1 MKALT
6 KISIG
11 FLALAAAALW
21 FTSCS
26 SEDVVQN
33 GGSQSDKESLLTLTI
48 NTGKIMGSRTTN
60 WTTDPAGADAS
71 QNESKITDI
80 TIGIFDGTTKNVK
93 AIIEPTKGS
102 DDATP
107 GDNEFTYNTTD
118 KKITAKVIAK
128 ALSANDDV
136 LVAVNHAGNFGS
148 VSDENS
154 FNEVTESL
162 GEALGTGAS
171 QDNTKIPMYGTGN
184 LVASGANSFTA
195 GTAGTADYIAVKR
208 LLAKI
213 TLDKLSVDFS
223 GIYEKAEF
231 TPTCC
236 FLINVPEKL
245 KFADGKDSWD
255 MTAALNSGWASYD
268 SSAGSFTYTT
278 ANSDIVGTFKEFLT
292 TKDLPGATPALK
304 GTDVYGGSSS
314 PSKVY
319 FYTMPNGNDKAS
331 TKNTKLV
338 IAGKFK
344 ANSSATEQMVYYPVP
359 LNVNIAAGG
368 AETPGVTGEDKYKV
382 YPNKNYICSVTI
394 KTIGV
399 ANPNLN
405 LDPQDAT
412 ITIKVEDWTGVSQST
427 IFD

>member
-11 FLALAAAALW
+11 FLALVAVALW

-26 SEDVVQN
+26 SEDVAQN
-33 GGSQSDKESLLTLTI
+33 GGSQSNKESLLTLTI
-48 NTGKIMGSRTTN
+48 NTGKIMGSRTTD
-60 WTTDPAGADAS
+60 WTSDPAGTDAS
-71 QNESKITDI
+71 QNESKISEI

-93 AIIEPTKGS
+93 AIIEPKKGTGT
-102 DDATP
+102 TP
-107 GDNEFTYNTTD
+107 KDNEFTYNTEN

-136 LVAVNHAGNFGS
+136 LVAVNHAGKFGS
-148 VSDENS
+148 VSDEKS
-154 FNEVTESL
+154 FNAVTESL
-162 GEALGTGAS
+162 SEALGTGTS
-171 QDNTKIPMYGTGN
+171 QDNTHIPMYGTGK
-184 LVASGANSFTA
+184 LVAGTSANSFTA
-195 GTAGTADYIAVKR
+195 GDIVVKR

-223 GIYEKAEF
+223 GIYASAEF

-236 FLINVPEKL
+236 FLINVLENL
-245 KFADGKDSWD
+245 KFADGKDSWN
-255 MTAALNSGWASYD
+255 MAAALNSGWAKYD
-268 SSAGSFTYTT
+268 GTFDYTT
-278 ANSDIVGTFKEFLT
+278 QNDNIGTGVNFKPFLT
-292 TKDLPGATPALK
+292 TGNLPGTATALK
-304 GTDVYGGSSS
+304 GAKNSGTEAYG
-314 PSKVY
+314 SKVY

-331 TKNTKLV
+331 AKNTKLV

-344 ANSSATEQMVYYPVP
+344 ANSTAQEQMVYYPVP
-359 LNVNIAAGG
+359 LNVNIAADG
-368 AETPGVTGEDKYKV
+368 AETPCLDDKYKV
-382 YPNKNYICSVTI
+382 YPNKNYKCAVTI

-405 LDPQDAT
+405 LDKQDAT
-412 ITIKVEDWTGVSQST
+412 ITIKVEDWTSVSQTT

>member
-11 FLALAAAALW
+11 FLALVAVALW

-26 SEDVVQN
+26 SEDVAQN

-48 NTGKIMGSRTTN
+48 NTGKIMGSRTTD
-60 WTTDPAGADAS
+60 WSSDPAGTDAS
-71 QNESKITDI
+71 QNESKISEI

-93 AIIEPTKGS
+93 AIIEPKKGTGT
-102 DDATP
+102 TP
-107 GDNEFTYNTTD
+107 KDNEFTYNTEN
-118 KKITAKVIAK
+118 KKNTAKVIAK

-136 LVAVNHAGNFGS
+136 LVAVNHAGKFGS
-148 VSDENS
+148 VSDEKS
-154 FNEVTESL
+154 FNAVTESL
-162 GEALGTGAS
+162 SEALGTGTS
-171 QDNTKIPMYGTGN
+171 QDNTHIPMYGTGK
-184 LVASGANSFTA
+184 LVAGTSANSFTA
-195 GTAGTADYIAVKR
+195 GDIVVKR

-223 GIYEKAEF
+223 GIYASAEF

-236 FLINVPEKL
+236 FLINVPENL
-245 KFADGKDSWD
+245 KFADGKDSWN
-255 MTAALNSGWASYD
+255 MAAALNSGWAKYD
-268 SSAGSFTYTT
+268 GTFDYTT
-278 ANSDIVGTFKEFLT
+278 QNDNIGTGVNFKPFLT
-292 TKDLPGATPALK
+292 TGNLPGTATALK
-304 GTDVYGGSSS
+304 GAKNSGTEAYG
-314 PSKVY
+314 SKVY

-331 TKNTKLV
+331 AKNTKLV

-344 ANSSATEQMVYYPVP
+344 ANSTAQEQMVYYPVP
-359 LNVNIAAGG
+359 LNVNIAADG
-368 AETPGVTGEDKYKV
+368 AETPCLDDKYKV
-382 YPNKNYICSVTI
+382 YPNKNYKCAVTI

-405 LDPQDAT
+405 LDKQDAT
-412 ITIKVEDWTGVSQST
+412 ITIKVEDWTSVSQTT

>member
-26 SEDVVQN
+26 SEDVAQN

-48 NTGKIMGSRTTN
+48 NTGKIMGSRTTDWN
-60 WTTDPAGADAS
+60 SDPAGADAS

-136 LVAVNHAGNFGS
+136 LVAVNHAGKFAS
-148 VSDENS
+148 VSDEKS
-154 FNEVTESL
+154 FNAVTESL
-162 GEALGTGAS
+162 KEALGTGTS
-171 QDNTKIPMYGTGN
+171 QDNTNIPMYGTGK
-184 LVASGANSFTA
+184 LVAGSSANSFTA
-195 GTAGTADYIAVKR
+195 GDIAVKR

-213 TLDKLSVDFS
+213 SLTNLSVDFS
-223 GIYEKAEF
+223 GIYANAEF

-236 FLINVPEKL
+236 FLINVPENL

-255 MTAALNSGWASYD
+255 MSAALNSGWASYD

>member
-1 MKALT
+1 MKAFT

-11 FLALAAAALW
+11 FLALVAVALW

-26 SEDVVQN
+26 SEDVAQN

-48 NTGKIMGSRTTN
+48 NTGKIMGSRTTD
-60 WTTDPAGADAS
+60 WTSDPAGTDAS
-71 QNESKITDI
+71 QTESKISAI

-93 AIIEPTKGS
+93 AIIEPNKGTGE
-102 DDATP
+102 TP
-107 GDNEFTYNTTD
+107 GNNEFTYNTAD

-136 LVAVNHAGNFGS
+136 LVAVNHPGKFAS
-148 VSDENS
+148 VSDEKS

-162 GEALGTGAS
+162 SEALGTGTS
-171 QDNTKIPMYGTGN
+171 QVNTNIPMYGTGK
-184 LVASGANSFTA
+184 LVAGTSTNSFTA
-195 GTAGTADYIAVKR
+195 GDIAVKR

-223 GIYEKAEF
+223 GIYAKAEF
-231 TPTCC
+231 KPTCC

-255 MTAALNSGWASYD
+255 MSAALNSGWASYD
-268 SSAGSFTYTT
+268 SSTGLFNYETK
-278 ANSDIVGTFKEFLT
+278 NKNDIVGTFKEFLT
-292 TKDLPGATPALK
+292 TKNLPGEALK
-304 GTDVYGGSSS
+304 GAISSGTAVYG
-314 PSKVY
+314 SKVY

-344 ANSSATEQMVYYPVP
+344 ANSAAKEQMVYFPVP

-368 AETPGVTGEDKYKV
+368 TETPGLDDKYKV
-382 YPNKNYICSVTI
+382 YPNKNYICDVTI

-399 ANPNLN
+399 DNPYLD

-412 ITIKVEDWTGVSQST
+412 ITIKVENWTSVKQTT

>member
-11 FLALAAAALW
+11 FLSLAAVALG

-26 SEDVVQN
+26 SEDVAQN

-48 NTGKIMGSRTTN
+48 NTGKIMGSRTTD
-60 WTTDPAGADAS
+60 WTSDPAGADAS
-71 QNESKITDI
+71 QTESKISAI

-93 AIIEPTKGS
+93 AIIEPTKGT
-102 DDATP
+102 DNATP
-107 GDNEFTYNTTD
+107 GNNEFTYSTTD

-128 ALSANDDV
+128 ALSADDDV
-136 LVAVNHAGNFGS
+136 LVAVNHASKFGS
-148 VSDENS
+148 VSDEKS
-154 FNEVTESL
+154 FNAVTESL
-162 GEALGTGAS
+162 GEALGTGTS
-171 QDNTKIPMYGTGN
+171 QDNTNIPMYGTGK
-184 LVASGANSFTA
+184 LVAASSTNSFTA
-195 GTAGTADYIAVKR
+195 GDIAVKR

-213 TLDKLSVDFS
+213 SLTNLSVNFS
-223 GIYEKAEF
+223 GIYANAEF

-236 FLINVPEKL
+236 FLINVPENL

-255 MTAALNSGWASYD
+255 TSAALNSGWASYD
-268 SSAGSFTYTT
+268 SSTGSFTYTT
-278 ANSDIVGTFKEFLT
+278 QNSGIVGTFKEFLT
-292 TKDLPGATPALK
+292 TKDLPGTTSALT
-304 GTDVYGGSSS
+304 GTAVYGGSS
-314 PSKVY
+314 PSQVY
-319 FYTMPNGNDKAS
+319 FYTMPNGNDKA
-331 TKNTKLV
+331 TNKNTKLV

-344 ANSSATEQMVYYPVP
+344 ANSTAPEQMVYYPVP

-368 AETPGVTGEDKYKV
+368 GETTGLSGEDMYKV
-382 YPNKNYICSVTI
+382 YPNKNYKCAVTI

-412 ITIKVEDWTGVSQST
+412 ITIKVEDWTSVNQTT

>member
-11 FLALAAAALW
+11 FLSLAAVALG

-26 SEDVVQN
+26 SEDVAQN

-48 NTGKIMGSRTTN
+48 NTGKIMGSRTTD
-60 WTTDPAGADAS
+60 WTSDPAGADAS
-71 QNESKITDI
+71 QTESKISAI
-80 TIGIFDGTTKNVK
+80 TIGIFDGATKNVK
-93 AIIEPTKGS
+93 AIIEPKQGTG
-102 DDATP
+102 ATP
-107 GDNEFTYNTTD
+107 KDNEFTYSTTD

-136 LVAVNHAGNFGS
+136 LVAVNHAGKFGS

-154 FNEVTESL
+154 FNAVTESL
-162 GEALGTGAS
+162 SEALGTGTS
-171 QDNTKIPMYGTGN
+171 QDNTNIPMYGTGK
-184 LVASGANSFTA
+184 LVAGSSTNSFTA
-195 GTAGTADYIAVKR
+195 GDIAVKR

-213 TLDKLSVDFS
+213 TLDNLSVDFK
-223 GIYEKAEF
+223 GIYAGAEF
-231 TPTCC
+231 KPTCC

-245 KFADGKDSWD
+245 KFADGKNSWD
-255 MTAALNSGWASYD
+255 MSDAFNSGWASYD
-268 SSAGSFTYTT
+268 SSTGSFTYTT

-292 TKDLPGATPALK
+292 TKDLSATALK
-304 GTDVYGGSSS
+304 GAESSGTAAYS
-314 PSKVY
+314 GKVY

-344 ANSSATEQMVYYPVP
+344 ANSTAPEQMVYYPVP

-368 AETPGVTGEDKYKV
+368 GETTGLSGEDMYKV
-382 YPNKNYICSVTI
+382 YPNKNYKCAVTI

-412 ITIKVEDWTGVSQST
+412 ITITVEDWTSVSQTT

>member
-11 FLALAAAALW
+11 FLALAAVALW

-26 SEDVVQN
+26 SEDVAQN

-48 NTGKIMGSRTTN
+48 NTGKIMGSRTTDWN
-60 WTTDPAGADAS
+60 SDPAGTDAY
-71 QNESKITDI
+71 QNESKISAI

-93 AIIEPTKGS
+93 AIIEPTKGT
-102 DDATP
+102 DDAAP
-107 GDNEFTYNTTD
+107 GDNEFTYSTTD

-128 ALSANDDV
+128 ALSVNDDV
-136 LVAVNHAGNFGS
+136 LVAVNHKGKFDS

-154 FNEVTESL
+154 FNAVTESL
-162 GEALGTGAS
+162 SEALGTGAS
-171 QDNTKIPMYGTGN
+171 QDNTNIPMYGTGN
-184 LVASGANSFTA
+184 LVAGSSANSFKT
-195 GTAGTADYIAVKR
+195 GDIAVKR

-223 GIYEKAEF
+223 RIYANAEF
-231 TPTCC
+231 KPTCC
-236 FLINVPEKL
+236 FLINVPENL

-255 MTAALNSGWASYD
+255 MSAALNSGWAKYD

-278 ANSDIVGTFKEFLT
+278 ANSDIVGAFKEFLT
-292 TKDLPGATPALK
+292 TKDLPGATTALK
-304 GTDVYGGSSS
+304 GAENSGTEVYG
-314 PSKVY
+314 SKVY

-344 ANSSATEQMVYYPVP
+344 ANSTAPEQMVYYPVP

>member
-11 FLALAAAALW
+11 FLALVAVALW

-26 SEDVVQN
+26 SEDVAQN

-48 NTGKIMGSRTTN
+48 NTGKIMGSRTTD
-60 WTTDPAGADAS
+60 WSSDPAGTDAS
-71 QNESKITDI
+71 QNESKISEI

-93 AIIEPTKGS
+93 AIIEPKKGT
-102 DDATP
+102 DTTP
-107 GDNEFTYNTTD
+107 KDNEFTYNTEN

-136 LVAVNHAGNFGS
+136 LVAVNHAGKFGS
-148 VSDENS
+148 VSDEKS
-154 FNEVTESL
+154 FNAVTESL
-162 GEALGTGAS
+162 SEALGTGTS
-171 QDNTKIPMYGTGN
+171 QDNTHIPMYGTGK
-184 LVASGANSFTA
+184 LVAGTSANSFTA
-195 GTAGTADYIAVKR
+195 GDIVVKR

-223 GIYEKAEF
+223 GIYASAEF

-236 FLINVPEKL
+236 FLINVPENL
-245 KFADGKDSWD
+245 KFADGKDSWN
-255 MTAALNSGWASYD
+255 MAAALNSGWAKYD
-268 SSAGSFTYTT
+268 GTFDYTT
-278 ANSDIVGTFKEFLT
+278 QNDNIGTGVNFKPFLT
-292 TKDLPGATPALK
+292 TGNLPGTATALK
-304 GTDVYGGSSS
+304 GAKNSGTEAYG
-314 PSKVY
+314 SKVY

-344 ANSSATEQMVYYPVP
+344 ANSTAQEQMVYYPVP
-359 LNVNIAAGG
+359 LNVNIAADG
-368 AETPGVTGEDKYKV
+368 AETPCLDDKYKV
-382 YPNKNYICSVTI
+382 YPNKNYKCAVTI

-405 LDPQDAT
+405 LDKQDAT
-412 ITIKVEDWTGVSQST
+412 ITIKVEDWTSVSQTT

>member
-6 KISIG
+6 KIGIG
-11 FLALAAAALW
+11 FLALAAVALW

-48 NTGKIMGSRTTN
+48 NTGKIMGSRTTD
-60 WTTDPAGADAS
+60 WTTDPAGA
-71 QNESKITDI
+71 NESKITDI
-80 TIGIFDGTTKNVK
+80 TIGIFDGNTKNVK
-93 AIIEPTKGS
+93 AIIEPTKIA

-107 GDNEFTYNTTD
+107 GDNQFTYSTTD
-118 KKITAKVIAK
+118 QKITAKVIAK
-128 ALSANDDV
+128 ALAANDDV
-136 LVAVNHAGNFGS
+136 LVAVNHKGKFDS

-154 FNEVTESL
+154 FNAVTESL
-162 GEALGTGAS
+162 SEALGTGAS
-171 QDNTKIPMYGTGN
+171 QDNTNIPMYGTGN
-184 LVASGANSFTA
+184 LVAGSSANSFTT
-195 GTAGTADYIAVKR
+195 GDIAVKR

-223 GIYEKAEF
+223 RIYANAEF

-236 FLINVPEKL
+236 FLINVPENL

-255 MTAALNSGWASYD
+255 MTAAFNSGWASYD
-268 SSAGSFTYTT
+268 SSAGSFTYNT
-278 ANSDIVGTFKEFLT
+278 ANSNIVGTFKEFLT
-292 TKDLPGATPALK
+292 TKNLSDPLTALT
-304 GTDVYGGSSS
+304 GTGVYGGSSS

-368 AETPGVTGEDKYKV
+368 TETPGVTGEDKYKV
-382 YPNKNYICSVTI
+382 YPNKNYKCTVTI

-412 ITIKVEDWTGVSQST
+412 ITIKVEDWTSVPQST

>member
-1 MKALT
+1 MIMKALT

-11 FLALAAAALW
+11 FLALVAVALW

-26 SEDVVQN
+26 SEDVAQN

-48 NTGKIMGSRTTN
+48 NTGKIMGSRTTD
-60 WTTDPAGADAS
+60 WSSDPAGTDAS
-71 QNESKITDI
+71 QNESKISEI

-93 AIIEPTKGS
+93 AIIEPKKGTGT
-102 DDATP
+102 TP
-107 GDNEFTYNTTD
+107 KDNEFTYNTEN

-136 LVAVNHAGNFGS
+136 LVAVNHAGKFGS
-148 VSDENS
+148 VSDEKS
-154 FNEVTESL
+154 FNAVTESL
-162 GEALGTGAS
+162 SEALGTGTS
-171 QDNTKIPMYGTGN
+171 QDNTHIPMYGTGK
-184 LVASGANSFTA
+184 LVAGTSANSFTA
-195 GTAGTADYIAVKR
+195 GDIVVKR

-223 GIYEKAEF
+223 GIYASAEF

-236 FLINVPEKL
+236 FLINVPENL
-245 KFADGKDSWD
+245 KFADGKDSWN
-255 MTAALNSGWASYD
+255 MAAALNSGWAKYD
-268 SSAGSFTYTT
+268 GTFDYTT
-278 ANSDIVGTFKEFLT
+278 QNDNIGTGVNFKPFLT
-292 TKDLPGATPALK
+292 TGNLPGTATALK
-304 GTDVYGGSSS
+304 GAKNSGTEAYG
-314 PSKVY
+314 SKVY

-344 ANSSATEQMVYYPVP
+344 ANSTAQEQMVYYPVP
-359 LNVNIAAGG
+359 LNVNIAADG
-368 AETPGVTGEDKYKV
+368 AETPCLDDKYKV
-382 YPNKNYICSVTI
+382 YPNKNYKCAVTI

-405 LDPQDAT
+405 LDKQDAT
-412 ITIKVEDWTGVSQST
+412 ITIKVEDWTSVSQTT

>member
-11 FLALAAAALW
+11 FLALAAVALW

-26 SEDVVQN
+26 SEDVAQN

-48 NTGKIMGSRTTN
+48 NTGKIMGSRTTD
-60 WTTDPAGADAS
+60 WATDPAGADAS

-136 LVAVNHAGNFGS
+136 LVAVNHKGKFDS

-154 FNEVTESL
+154 FNAVTESL
-162 GEALGTGAS
+162 SEALGTGTS
-171 QDNTKIPMYGTGN
+171 QDNTNIPMYGTGK
-184 LVASGANSFTA
+184 LVAGTNANSFTA
-195 GTAGTADYIAVKR
+195 GDIAVKR

-213 TLDKLSVDFS
+213 TLDKLSVDFKR
-223 GIYEKAEF
+223 IYASAEF

-236 FLINVPEKL
+236 FLINVPDNL

-255 MTAALNSGWASYD
+255 MTAAFNSGWAKYD

-292 TKDLPGATPALK
+292 TKDLPGATTALK
-304 GTDVYGGSSS
+304 GAENSGTEVYG
-314 PSKVY
+314 SKVY

-412 ITIKVEDWTGVSQST
+412 ITIKVKDWTGVSQST

>member
-6 KISIG
+6 KIGTG
-11 FLALAAAALW
+11 FLALAAVALW

-48 NTGKIMGSRTTN
+48 NTGKIMGSRTTD
-60 WTTDPAGADAS
+60 WATDPAGADAS
-71 QNESKITDI
+71 QTESKISAI

-93 AIIEPTKGS
+93 AIIEPAKGT
-102 DDATP
+102 DNATP
-107 GDNEFTYNTTD
+107 GNNEFTYSTTD

-136 LVAVNHAGNFGS
+136 LVAVNHAGKFGS

-154 FNEVTESL
+154 FNAVTESL
-162 GEALGTGAS
+162 SEALGTGTS
-171 QDNTKIPMYGTGN
+171 QDNTNIPMYGTGK
-184 LVASGANSFTA
+184 LVAGSSTNSFTA
-195 GTAGTADYIAVKR
+195 GDIAVKR

-213 TLDKLSVDFS
+213 TLDNLSVDFK
-223 GIYEKAEF
+223 GIYAGAEF
-231 TPTCC
+231 KPTCC

-245 KFADGKDSWD
+245 KFADGKNSWD
-255 MTAALNSGWASYD
+255 MSDAFNSGWASYD
-268 SSAGSFTYTT
+268 SSTGSFTYTT

-292 TKDLPGATPALK
+292 TKDLSATALK
-304 GTDVYGGSSS
+304 GAESSGTAAYS
-314 PSKVY
+314 GKVY
-319 FYTMPNGNDKAS
+319 FYTMPNGKDKAS

-344 ANSSATEQMVYYPVP
+344 ANSTAPEQMVYYPVP

-368 AETPGVTGEDKYKV
+368 GETTGLSGEDMYKV
-382 YPNKNYICSVTI
+382 YPNKNYKCAVTI

-412 ITIKVEDWTGVSQST
+412 ITIKVEDWTSVSQTT

>member
-11 FLALAAAALW
+11 FLALAAVALW

-33 GGSQSDKESLLTLTI
+33 GGGQSDKESLLTLTI
-48 NTGKIMGSRTTN
+48 NTGKIMGSRTTDWN
-60 WTTDPAGADAS
+60 SDPAGTDAY
-71 QNESKITDI
+71 QNESKISAI

-93 AIIEPTKGS
+93 AIIEPTKGT
-102 DDATP
+102 DDAAP
-107 GDNEFTYNTTD
+107 GDNEFTYSTTD

-128 ALSANDDV
+128 ALSVNDDV
-136 LVAVNHAGNFGS
+136 LVAVNHKGKFDS

-154 FNEVTESL
+154 FNAVTESL
-162 GEALGTGAS
+162 SEALGTGAS
-171 QDNTKIPMYGTGN
+171 QDNTNIPMYGTGN
-184 LVASGANSFTA
+184 LVAGSSANSFTT
-195 GTAGTADYIAVKR
+195 GDIAVKR

-223 GIYEKAEF
+223 RIYANAEF
-231 TPTCC
+231 KPTCC
-236 FLINVPEKL
+236 FLINVPENL

-255 MTAALNSGWASYD
+255 MSAALNSGWAKYD

-278 ANSDIVGTFKEFLT
+278 ANSDIVGAFKEFLT
-292 TKDLPGATPALK
+292 TKDLPGATTALK
-304 GTDVYGGSSS
+304 GAENSGTEVYG
-314 PSKVY
+314 SKVY

-344 ANSSATEQMVYYPVP
+344 ANSTAPEQMVYYPVP

>member
-1 MKALT
+1 MKTLT

-11 FLALAAAALW
+11 FLALAAVALW

-26 SEDVVQN
+26 SEDVAQN

-48 NTGKIMGSRTTN
+48 NTGKIMGSRTTD
-60 WTTDPAGADAS
+60 WATDPAGADAF

-80 TIGIFDGTTKNVK
+80 TIGIFDGNTKNVK

-107 GDNEFTYNTTD
+107 GDNEFTYSTTG

-136 LVAVNHAGNFGS
+136 LVAVNHKGKFAS

-154 FNEVTESL
+154 FNAVAESL
-162 GEALGTGAS
+162 DEALGTGAS
-171 QDNTKIPMYGTGN
+171 QDNTKIPMYGKGQ
-184 LVASGANSFTA
+184 LVSSGANSFTA
-195 GTAGTADYIAVKR
+195 SDIAVKR
-208 LLAKI
+208 LLSKV
-213 TLDKLSVDFS
+213 TLDNLSVAFS
-223 GIYEKAEF
+223 GIYAGAEF

-236 FLINVPEKL
+236 FLINVPKNL

-255 MTAALNSGWASYD
+255 MTAALYSGWASYD
-268 SSAGSFTYTT
+268 SSAGSFTYT
-278 ANSDIVGTFKEFLT
+278 AGNSDIVGDFKEFLT
-292 TKDLPGATPALK
+292 TKNLSDPLKALK
-304 GTDVYGGSSS
+304 GTEAYSN
-314 PSKVY
+314 KVY

-344 ANSSATEQMVYYPVP
+344 ANTTAQEQMVYYPVP
-359 LNVNIAAGG
+359 LNVTIAASGG
-368 AETPGVTGEDKYKV
+368 ETTGFAGDDIYKV
-382 YPNKNYICSVTI
+382 YPNKNYICDVTI

-412 ITIKVEDWTGVSQST
+412 ITIKVADWTPVNQTT

>member
-11 FLALAAAALW
+11 FLALVAVALW

-26 SEDVVQN
+26 SEDVAQN

-48 NTGKIMGSRTTN
+48 NTGKIMGSRTTD
-60 WTTDPAGADAS
+60 WTSDPAGTDAS
-71 QNESKITDI
+71 QNESKISEI

-93 AIIEPTKGS
+93 AIIEPKKGTGT
-102 DDATP
+102 TP
-107 GDNEFTYNTTD
+107 KDNEFTYNTEN

-128 ALSANDDV
+128 ALSTNDDV
-136 LVAVNHAGNFGS
+136 LVAVNHAGKFGS
-148 VSDENS
+148 VSDEKS
-154 FNEVTESL
+154 FNAVTESL
-162 GEALGTGAS
+162 SEALGTGTS
-171 QDNTKIPMYGTGN
+171 QDNTHIPMYGTGK
-184 LVASGANSFTA
+184 LVAGTSANSFTA
-195 GTAGTADYIAVKR
+195 GDIVVKR

-223 GIYEKAEF
+223 GIYASAEF

-236 FLINVPEKL
+236 FLINVLENL
-245 KFADGKDSWD
+245 KFADGKDSWN
-255 MTAALNSGWASYD
+255 MAAALNSGWAKYD
-268 SSAGSFTYTT
+268 GTFDYTT
-278 ANSDIVGTFKEFLT
+278 QNDNIGTGVNFKPFLT
-292 TKDLPGATPALK
+292 TGNLPGTATALK
-304 GTDVYGGSSS
+304 GAKNSGTEAYG
-314 PSKVY
+314 SKVY

-331 TKNTKLV
+331 AKNTKLV

-344 ANSSATEQMVYYPVP
+344 ANSTAQEQMVYYPVP
-359 LNVNIAAGG
+359 LNVNIAADG
-368 AETPGVTGEDKYKV
+368 AETPCLDDKYKV
-382 YPNKNYICSVTI
+382 YPNKNYKCAVTI

-405 LDPQDAT
+405 LDKQDAT
-412 ITIKVEDWTGVSQST
+412 ITIKVEDWTSVSQTT

>member
-11 FLALAAAALW
+11 FLALAAVALW

-26 SEDVVQN
+26 SEDVAQN

-48 NTGKIMGSRTTN
+48 NTGKIMGSRTTD
-60 WTTDPAGADAS
+60 WATDPAGA
-71 QNESKITDI
+71 NESKITDI
-80 TIGIFDGTTKNVK
+80 TIGIFDGKSKNVK
-93 AIIEPTKGS
+93 AIIEPTKG
-102 DDATP
+102 DDGATP
-107 GDNEFTYNTTD
+107 GNDQFTYSTTHD
-118 KKITAKVIAK
+118 KITAKVIAK
-128 ALSANDDV
+128 ALSADDDV
-136 LVAVNHAGNFGS
+136 LVAVNHKGKFKS
-148 VSDENS
+148 VSDEKS
-154 FNEVTESL
+154 FNAVTESL
-162 GEALGTGAS
+162 SEALGTGTS
-171 QDNTKIPMYGTGN
+171 QDNTNIPMYGTGK
-184 LVASGANSFTA
+184 LAAGSSANSFTA
-195 GTAGTADYIAVKR
+195 DDIAVKR

-213 TLDKLSVDFS
+213 TLNKLSVGFS
-223 GIYEKAEF
+223 GIYASAEF

-255 MTAALNSGWASYD
+255 MTAAFNSGWAKYD

-278 ANSDIVGTFKEFLT
+278 ENSEIGCTFKEFLT
-292 TKDLPGATPALK
+292 TKNLSDPLTALT
-304 GTDVYGGSSS
+304 GTAVYGGSSS
-314 PSKVY
+314 PSKVF

-344 ANSSATEQMVYYPVP
+344 ANSTAQEQMVYYPVP
-359 LNVNIAAGG
+359 LNVTIDGGTETSGHAG
-368 AETPGVTGEDKYKV
+368 DDMYKV
-382 YPNKNYICSVTI
+382 YPNKNYICDVTI

-412 ITIKVEDWTGVSQST
+412 ITIKVEDWTSVSQST
-427 IFD
+427 IFE

>member
-6 KISIG
+6 KIGIG
-11 FLALAAAALW
+11 FLSLAAVALG

-48 NTGKIMGSRTTN
+48 NTGKIMGSRTTD
-60 WTTDPAGADAS
+60 WTSDPAGT
-71 QNESKITDI
+71 NESKISAI
-80 TIGIFDGTTKNVK
+80 TIGIFDGATKNVK
-93 AIIEPTKGS
+93 AIIEPTKG
-102 DDATP
+102 DDDTDP
-107 GDNEFTYNTTD
+107 GNNKFTYSTTTQ
-118 KKITAKVIAK
+118 KITAKVIAK

-136 LVAVNHAGNFGS
+136 LVAVNPAGNGKFAS

-154 FNEVTESL
+154 FNAVTESL

-171 QDNTKIPMYGTGN
+171 QDNTKIPMYGKGQ
-184 LVASGANSFTA
+184 LVSSSANFFTA
-195 GTAGTADYIAVKR
+195 GDIAVKR

-236 FLINVPEKL
+236 FLINVPENL

-255 MTAALNSGWASYD
+255 MTAALNSGWAKYD
-268 SSAGSFTYTT
+268 GTFDYTT
-278 ANSDIVGTFKEFLT
+278 QNDNIGTGVNFKPFLT
-292 TKDLPGATPALK
+292 TGNLPGATALK
-304 GTDVYGGSSS
+304 GAKSSGTGAAYG
-314 PSKVY
+314 SKVY
-319 FYTMPNGNDKAS
+319 FYTMPNGKDKVS

-344 ANSSATEQMVYYPVP
+344 ANTTAPEQMVYYPVP
-359 LNVNIAAGG
+359 LNVTIAASGG
-368 AETPGVTGEDKYKV
+368 ETTGLAGDDMYKV
-382 YPNKNYICSVTI
+382 YPNKNYICDVTI

-405 LDPQDAT
+405 LDPQNAIIT
-412 ITIKVEDWTGVSQST
+412 ITVADWTSVNQTT
-427 IFD
+427 IFDN

>member
-26 SEDVVQN
+26 SEDVAQN

-48 NTGKIMGSRTTN
+48 NTGKIMGSRTTD
-60 WTTDPAGADAS
+60 WTSDPAGADAS
-71 QNESKITDI
+71 QTESKISEI

-93 AIIEPTKGS
+93 AIIEPTKGT
-102 DDATP
+102 DNAAP
-107 GDNEFTYNTTD
+107 GNGQFTYSTTD

-128 ALSANDDV
+128 ALSVDDDV

-148 VSDENS
+148 VSDEKS
-154 FNEVTESL
+154 FNAVTESL
-162 GEALGTGAS
+162 SEALGTGAK
-171 QDNTKIPMYGTGN
+171 QDNTNIPMYGTGK
-184 LVASGANSFTA
+184 LVAGTSTNSFTA
-195 GTAGTADYIAVKR
+195 GDIAVKR

-213 TLDKLSVDFS
+213 TLDNLSVDFS
-223 GIYEKAEF
+223 GIYAGAEF

-255 MTAALNSGWASYD
+255 MTAALNSGWAKYD
-268 SSAGSFTYTT
+268 GTFDYTT
-278 ANSDIVGTFKEFLT
+278 KNDNIGTGVNFNQFLT
-292 TKDLPGATPALK
+292 TGNLSGTALK
-304 GTDVYGGSSS
+304 GAKNSGTEAYSG
-314 PSKVY
+314 KVF
-319 FYTMPNGNDKAS
+319 FYTMPNGNEKAS
-331 TKNTKLV
+331 TNKNTKLV

-344 ANSSATEQMVYYPVP
+344 ANSDAQEQMVYYPVP
-359 LNVNIAAGG
+359 LNVTIDGGTETSGHAG
-368 AETPGVTGEDKYKV
+368 DDMYKV
-382 YPNKNYICSVTI
+382 YPNKNYICDVTI

>member
-48 NTGKIMGSRTTN
+48 NTGKIMGSRTTD
-60 WTTDPAGADAS
+60 WATDPAGADAS

-154 FNEVTESL
+154 FNAVTESL
-162 GEALGTGAS
+162 SEALGTGTS
-171 QDNTKIPMYGTGN
+171 QDNTNIPMYGTGN

-255 MTAALNSGWASYD
+255 MAAALNSGWAKYD
-268 SSAGSFTYTT
+268 GTFDYTT
-278 ANSDIVGTFKEFLT
+278 QNDYIGAGVNFKPFLT
-292 TKDLPGATPALK
+292 TGNLPGTATALK
-304 GTDVYGGSSS
+304 GVKSSS
-314 PSKVY
+314 TAAYGNKVY
-319 FYTMPNGNDKAS
+319 FYTMPNGHDKAS
-331 TKNTKLV
+331 AKNTKLV

-344 ANSSATEQMVYYPVP
+344 ANTTAQEQMVYYPVP
-359 LNVNIAAGG
+359 LNVTIAAGG
-368 AETPGVTGEDKYKV
+368 GETTGLAGDDIYKV
-382 YPNKNYICSVTI
+382 YPNKNYICDVTI

-412 ITIKVEDWTGVSQST
+412 ITIKVEDWTSVSQST

>member
-6 KISIG
+6 KIGIG
-11 FLALAAAALW
+11 FLSLAAVALW

-26 SEDVVQN
+26 SEDVAQN

-48 NTGKIMGSRTTN
+48 NTGKIMGSRTTD
-60 WTTDPAGADAS
+60 WTSDPAGVNAS
-71 QNESKITDI
+71 QTESKISAI
-80 TIGIFDGTTKNVK
+80 TIGIFDGNTKNVK

-102 DDATP
+102 DNATP
-107 GDNEFTYNTTD
+107 GDNEFTYSTTD

-136 LVAVNHAGNFGS
+136 LVAVNHAGKFGS

-154 FNEVTESL
+154 FNAVTESL
-162 GEALGTGAS
+162 SEALGAGTS
-171 QDNTKIPMYGTGN
+171 QDNANIPMYGTGK
-184 LVASGANSFTA
+184 LVAGTSTNSFTA
-195 GTAGTADYIAVKR
+195 GDIPVKR

-213 TLDKLSVDFS
+213 TLDKLSVDFK
-223 GIYEKAEF
+223 GIYAGAEF
-231 TPTCC
+231 KPTCC

-255 MTAALNSGWASYD
+255 MSASAKLYSGWAKYD
-268 SSAGSFTYTT
+268 SSTGFTYNTQ
-278 ANSDIVGTFKEFLT
+278 NSSIVGTFNEFLT
-292 TKDLPGATPALK
+292 TQDLPGATTALK
-304 GTDVYGGSSS
+304 GEKSNSSAAYGN
-314 PSKVY
+314 KVY
-319 FYTMPNGNDKAS
+319 FYTMPNGNDK
-331 TKNTKLV
+331 TTNKNTKLV
-338 IAGKFK
+338 IAGNFK
-344 ANSSATEQMVYYPVP
+344 ANSTAQEQMVYYPVP
-359 LNVNIAAGG
+359 LNVNIAENGAVSDVATGG
-368 AETPGVTGEDKYKV
+368 DKYKV
-382 YPNKNYICSVTI
+382 YPNKNYICDVTI

-412 ITIKVEDWTGVSQST
+412 ITIKVEDWTPVNQTT

>member
-11 FLALAAAALW
+11 FLSLAAVALS

-26 SEDVVQN
+26 SEDVAQN
-33 GGSQSDKESLLTLTI
+33 GGGQSDKESLLTLTI
-48 NTGKIMGSRTTN
+48 NTGKIMGSRTTD
-60 WTTDPAGADAS
+60 WTSDPAGAAAS
-71 QNESKITDI
+71 QTESKISAI

-93 AIIEPTKGS
+93 AIIEPAKGT

-107 GDNEFTYNTTD
+107 GDNQFTYSTTD

-128 ALSANDDV
+128 ALSADDDV
-136 LVAVNHAGNFGS
+136 LVAVNHAGKFAS

-154 FNEVTESL
+154 FNAVTESL
-162 GEALGTGAS
+162 SEALGTGTS
-171 QDNTKIPMYGTGN
+171 QDNTNIPMYGTGK
-184 LVASGANSFTA
+184 LVAGTSTNSFTA
-195 GTAGTADYIAVKR
+195 DDIAVKR

-213 TLDKLSVDFS
+213 TLDKLSVDFK
-223 GIYEKAEF
+223 GIYANAEF
-231 TPTCC
+231 KPTCC
-236 FLINVPEKL
+236 FLINVPENL

-255 MTAALNSGWASYD
+255 MSAALNSGWASYD
-268 SSAGSFTYTT
+268 SSTGSFTYTT
-278 ANSDIVGTFKEFLT
+278 KNSDIVGTFKEFLT
-292 TKDLPGATPALK
+292 TKDLTGAATALK
-304 GTDVYGGSSS
+304 GAENSGTEAYG
-314 PSKVY
+314 SKVY

-344 ANSSATEQMVYYPVP
+344 ANSTAPEQMVYYPVP

-368 AETPGVTGEDKYKV
+368 TETPGLDDKYKV
-382 YPNKNYICSVTI
+382 YPNKNYICGVTI

-412 ITIKVEDWTGVSQST
+412 ITIKVENWTSVNQTT

>member
-11 FLALAAAALW
+11 FLALAAVALW

-26 SEDVVQN
+26 SEDVAQN

-48 NTGKIMGSRTTN
+48 NTGKIMGSRTTD
-60 WTTDPAGADAS
+60 WTTDPAGA
-71 QNESKITDI
+71 NESKITDI

-93 AIIEPTKGS
+93 AIIEPTKGT

-107 GDNEFTYNTTD
+107 GNNEFTYNTGD

-136 LVAVNHAGNFGS
+136 LVAVNHKDQFAS
-148 VSDENS
+148 VSDEKS
-154 FNEVTESL
+154 FNDVTESL
-162 GEALGTGAS
+162 SEALGTGIS
-171 QDNTKIPMYGTGN
+171 QVNTNIPMYGTGN
-184 LVASGANSFTA
+184 LVASGANSFK
-195 GTAGTADYIAVKR
+195 ADDIAVKR

-213 TLDKLSVDFS
+213 SLTNLSVDFS

-231 TPTCC
+231 TPICC

-255 MTAALNSGWASYD
+255 MSSTLKFYSGWAKYD
-268 SSAGSFTYTT
+268 
-278 ANSDIVGTFKEFLT
+278 GTFDYSTKNDNIGTGVEFNQFLT
-292 TKDLPGATPALK
+292 TQDLPATTTPLK

-314 PSKVY
+314 PTNVF
-319 FYTMPNGNDKAS
+319 FYTMPNGNDKA
-331 TKNTKLV
+331 TNKNTKLV

-344 ANSSATEQMVYYPVP
+344 ANTDAPEQMVYYPVP
-359 LNVNIAAGG
+359 LNVNIAADGTD
-368 AETPGVTGEDKYKV
+368 TPAHTGDNMYKV
-382 YPNKNYICSVTI
+382 YPNKNYKCAVTI

-412 ITIKVEDWTGVSQST
+412 ITINVEDWTSVTQTT
-427 IFD
+427 IFDK

>member
-1 MKALT
+1 MKTLT

-26 SEDVVQN
+26 SEDVAQN

-48 NTGKIMGSRTTN
+48 NTGKIMGSRTTD
-60 WTTDPAGADAS
+60 WTSDPAGA
-71 QNESKITDI
+71 NESKISAI

-93 AIIEPTKGS
+93 AIIEPAQGT

-107 GDNEFTYNTTD
+107 GNNQFTYSTTTQ
-118 KKITAKVIAK
+118 KITAKVIAK

-136 LVAVNHAGNFGS
+136 LVAVNHAGKFGT
-148 VSDENS
+148 VSDEKS

-162 GEALGTGAS
+162 SEALGTGAS
-171 QDNTKIPMYGTGN
+171 QDNTNIPMYGTGK
-184 LVASGANSFTA
+184 LAAGTSANSFTT
-195 GTAGTADYIAVKR
+195 GDIAVKR

-213 TLDKLSVDFS
+213 SLDKLSVDFS

-236 FLINVPEKL
+236 FLINVPENL
-245 KFADGKDSWD
+245 KFADGKDSWN
-255 MTAALNSGWASYD
+255 TSAALNSGWAKYD
-268 SSAGSFTYTT
+268 GTFDYTT
-278 ANSDIVGTFKEFLT
+278 KNDDIGTGVNFNQFLT
-292 TKDLPGATPALK
+292 TGNLPGTALK
-304 GTDVYGGSSS
+304 GAKNSGTEAYS
-314 PSKVY
+314 SKVY
-319 FYTMPNGNDKAS
+319 FYTMPNGYDKAS

-344 ANSSATEQMVYYPVP
+344 ANSTAQEQMVYYPVP
-359 LNVNIAAGG
+359 LNVNIAENG
-368 AETPGVTGEDKYKV
+368 AESDVATGGDRYKV
-382 YPNKNYICSVTI
+382 YPNKNYICDVTI

-399 ANPNLN
+399 ANPNFN

-412 ITIKVEDWTGVSQST
+412 ITIKVEGWTDGSQST

>member
-11 FLALAAAALW
+11 FLALVAVALW

-26 SEDVVQN
+26 SEDVAQN

-48 NTGKIMGSRTTN
+48 NTGKIMGSRTTD
-60 WTTDPAGADAS
+60 WTSDPAGTDAS
-71 QNESKITDI
+71 QNESKISEI

-93 AIIEPTKGS
+93 AIIEPKKGTGT
-102 DDATP
+102 TP
-107 GDNEFTYNTTD
+107 KDNEFTYNTEN

-136 LVAVNHAGNFGS
+136 LVAVNHAGKFGS
-148 VSDENS
+148 VSDEKS
-154 FNEVTESL
+154 FNAVTESL
-162 GEALGTGAS
+162 SEALGTGTS
-171 QDNTKIPMYGTGN
+171 QDNTHIPMYGTGK
-184 LVASGANSFTA
+184 LVAGISANSFTA
-195 GTAGTADYIAVKR
+195 GDIVVKR

-223 GIYEKAEF
+223 GIYASAEF

-236 FLINVPEKL
+236 FLINVLENL
-245 KFADGKDSWD
+245 KFADGKDSWN
-255 MTAALNSGWASYD
+255 MAAALNSGWAKYD
-268 SSAGSFTYTT
+268 GTFDYTT
-278 ANSDIVGTFKEFLT
+278 QNDNIGTGVNFKPFLT
-292 TKDLPGATPALK
+292 TGNLPGTATALK
-304 GTDVYGGSSS
+304 GAKNSGTEAYG
-314 PSKVY
+314 SKVY

-331 TKNTKLV
+331 AKNTKLV

-344 ANSSATEQMVYYPVP
+344 ANSTAQEQMVYYPVP
-359 LNVNIAAGG
+359 LNVNIAADG
-368 AETPGVTGEDKYKV
+368 AETPCLDDKYKV
-382 YPNKNYICSVTI
+382 YPNKNYKCAVTI

-405 LDPQDAT
+405 LDKQDAT
-412 ITIKVEDWTGVSQST
+412 ITIKVEDWTSVSQTT

>member
-11 FLALAAAALW
+11 FLALAAVALW

-26 SEDVVQN
+26 SEDVAQN
-33 GGSQSDKESLLTLTI
+33 GGGQSDKESLLTLTI
-48 NTGKIMGSRTTN
+48 NTGKIMGSRTTD
-60 WTTDPAGADAS
+60 WTSDPAGTDAS
-71 QNESKITDI
+71 QTESKISAI

-93 AIIEPTKGS
+93 AIIEPNKGTG
-102 DDATP
+102 ATP
-107 GDNEFTYNTTD
+107 GNNEFTYSTADN
-118 KKITAKVIAK
+118 KITAKVIAK

-148 VSDENS
+148 VSDEKS
-154 FNEVTESL
+154 FNAVTESL
-162 GEALGTGAS
+162 SEALGTGTS
-171 QDNTKIPMYGTGN
+171 QDNTNIPMYGTGK
-184 LVASGANSFTA
+184 LAAGTSANSFTA
-195 GTAGTADYIAVKR
+195 GDIAVKR

-213 TLDKLSVDFS
+213 TLDNLSVDFS
-223 GIYEKAEF
+223 GIYAGAEF

-255 MTAALNSGWASYD
+255 MSSTLKFYSGWAKYD
-268 SSAGSFTYTT
+268 
-278 ANSDIVGTFKEFLT
+278 GTFDYSTKNDNIGVEFNQFLT
-292 TKDLPGATPALK
+292 TQDLPDATTPLK
-304 GTDVYGGSSS
+304 GAKSSTTAAYS
-314 PSKVY
+314 NKVY

-331 TKNTKLV
+331 AKNTKLV

-344 ANSSATEQMVYYPVP
+344 ANSSAQEQMVYYPVP

-368 AETPGVTGEDKYKV
+368 TETPGLDDKYKV
-382 YPNKNYICSVTI
+382 YPNKNYICGVTI

-412 ITIKVEDWTGVSQST
+412 ITIKVENWTSVSQST
-427 IFD
+427 IFE

>member
-1 MKALT
+1 MIMKALT

-11 FLALAAAALW
+11 FLALVAVALW

-26 SEDVVQN
+26 SEDVAQN

-48 NTGKIMGSRTTN
+48 NTGKIMGSRTTD
-60 WTTDPAGADAS
+60 WTSDPAGTDAS
-71 QNESKITDI
+71 QNESKISEI

-93 AIIEPTKGS
+93 AIIEPKKGTGT
-102 DDATP
+102 TP
-107 GDNEFTYNTTD
+107 KDNEFTYNTEN

-136 LVAVNHAGNFGS
+136 LVAVNHAGKFGS
-148 VSDENS
+148 VSDEKS
-154 FNEVTESL
+154 FNAVTESL
-162 GEALGTGAS
+162 SEALGTGTS
-171 QDNTKIPMYGTGN
+171 QDNTHIPMYGTGK
-184 LVASGANSFTA
+184 LVAGTSANSFTA
-195 GTAGTADYIAVKR
+195 GDIVVKR

-223 GIYEKAEF
+223 GIYASAEF

-236 FLINVPEKL
+236 FLINVPENL
-245 KFADGKDSWD
+245 KFADGKDSWN
-255 MTAALNSGWASYD
+255 MAAALNSGWAKYD
-268 SSAGSFTYTT
+268 GTFDYTT
-278 ANSDIVGTFKEFLT
+278 QNDNIGTGVNFKPFLT
-292 TKDLPGATPALK
+292 TGNLPGTATALK
-304 GTDVYGGSSS
+304 GAKNSGTEAYG
-314 PSKVY
+314 SKVY

-331 TKNTKLV
+331 AKNTKLV

-344 ANSSATEQMVYYPVP
+344 ANSTAQEQMVYYPVP
-359 LNVNIAAGG
+359 LNVNIAADG
-368 AETPGVTGEDKYKV
+368 AETPCLDDKYKV
-382 YPNKNYICSVTI
+382 YPNKNYKCAVTI

-405 LDPQDAT
+405 LDKQDAT
-412 ITIKVEDWTGVSQST
+412 ITIKVEDWTSVSQTT

>member
-11 FLALAAAALW
+11 FLALAAVALW

-26 SEDVVQN
+26 SEDVAQN

-48 NTGKIMGSRTTN
+48 NTGKIMGSRTTD
-60 WTTDPAGADAS
+60 WATDPAGADAS

-136 LVAVNHAGNFGS
+136 LVAVNHAGKFAS
-148 VSDENS
+148 VSDEKS
-154 FNEVTESL
+154 FNAVTESL
-162 GEALGTGAS
+162 KEALGTGTS
-171 QDNTKIPMYGTGN
+171 QDNTNIPMYGTGK
-184 LVASGANSFTA
+184 LVAGSSANSFTA
-195 GTAGTADYIAVKR
+195 GDIAVKR

-213 TLDKLSVDFS
+213 SLTNLSVDFS
-223 GIYEKAEF
+223 GIYANAEF

-236 FLINVPEKL
+236 FLINVPEYL

-255 MTAALNSGWASYD
+255 MSAALNSGWASYD

>member
-11 FLALAAAALW
+11 FLALAAVALW

-26 SEDVVQN
+26 SEDVAQN
-33 GGSQSDKESLLTLTI
+33 GGNQSDKESLLTLTI
-48 NTGKIMGSRTTN
+48 NTGKIMGSRTTD
-60 WTTDPAGADAS
+60 WTSDPAGADAF

-93 AIIEPTKGS
+93 AIIEPTKG
-102 DDATP
+102 DDNTDP
-107 GDNEFTYNTTD
+107 GENKFTYSTTNEI
-118 KKITAKVIAK
+118 ITAKVIAK

-136 LVAVNHAGNFGS
+136 LVAVNHAGKFGS
-148 VSDENS
+148 VSDEKS
-154 FNEVTESL
+154 FNAVTESL
-162 GEALGTGAS
+162 SEALGTGAS
-171 QDNTKIPMYGTGN
+171 QDNTNIPMYGTGK
-184 LVASGANSFTA
+184 LVAASSTNTNSFKA
-195 GTAGTADYIAVKR
+195 GDIAVKR

-213 TLDKLSVDFS
+213 TLDNLSVDFS

-255 MTAALNSGWASYD
+255 MAAALNSGWAKYD
-268 SSAGSFTYTT
+268 
-278 ANSDIVGTFKEFLT
+278 GTFDYTIQNEKIGAGVNFKPFLT
-292 TKDLPGATPALK
+292 TGNLPGATALK
-304 GTDVYGGSSS
+304 GTTAAYSN
-314 PSKVY
+314 KVY

-331 TKNTKLV
+331 AKNTKLV

-344 ANSSATEQMVYYPVP
+344 ANSSAQEQMVYYPVP
-359 LNVNIAAGG
+359 LNVTIAASGG
-368 AETPGVTGEDKYKV
+368 ETTGFAGDDMYKV
-382 YPNKNYICSVTI
+382 YPNKNYICNVTI

-412 ITIKVEDWTGVSQST
+412 ITIKVENWTSVSQST
-427 IFD
+427 IFE

>member
-26 SEDVVQN
+26 SEDVAQN

-48 NTGKIMGSRTTN
+48 NTGKIMGSRTTD
-60 WTTDPAGADAS
+60 WATDPAGADAS

-136 LVAVNHAGNFGS
+136 LVAVNHAGKFAS
-148 VSDENS
+148 VSDEKS
-154 FNEVTESL
+154 FNAVTESL
-162 GEALGTGAS
+162 KEALGTGTS
-171 QDNTKIPMYGTGN
+171 QDNTNIPMYGTGK
-184 LVASGANSFTA
+184 LVAASSTSTNSFK
-195 GTAGTADYIAVKR
+195 ADDIVVKR

-213 TLDKLSVDFS
+213 SLTNLSVDFS
-223 GIYEKAEF
+223 GIYANAEF

-236 FLINVPEKL
+236 FLINVPENL

-255 MTAALNSGWASYD
+255 MSAALNSGWASYD

-292 TKDLPGATPALK
+292 TKNLPGATPALK

-368 AETPGVTGEDKYKV
+368 AETPGFTGEDKYKV

>member
-1 MKALT
+1 M
-6 KISIG
+6 
-11 FLALAAAALW
+11 
-21 FTSCS
+21 
-26 SEDVVQN
+26 
-33 GGSQSDKESLLTLTI
+33 
-48 NTGKIMGSRTTN
+48 
-60 WTTDPAGADAS
+60 
-71 QNESKITDI
+71 
-80 TIGIFDGTTKNVK
+80 K
-93 AIIEPTKGS
+93 AIIEPTKGT
-102 DDATP
+102 DNATP
-107 GDNEFTYNTTD
+107 GDNEFTYSTTD

-136 LVAVNHAGNFGS
+136 LVAVNHKGKFAS
-148 VSDENS
+148 VSDEKS
-154 FNEVTESL
+154 FNAVTESL
-162 GEALGTGAS
+162 KEALGTGIS
-171 QDNTKIPMYGTGN
+171 QDNTSIPMYGTGK
-184 LVASGANSFTA
+184 LVAGSSSANSFTA
-195 GTAGTADYIAVKR
+195 GDIAVKR

-213 TLDKLSVDFS
+213 SLTNLSVDFS
-223 GIYEKAEF
+223 GIYANAEF

-236 FLINVPEKL
+236 FLINVPENL

-278 ANSDIVGTFKEFLT
+278 KNSDIVGDFKEFLT
-292 TKDLPGATPALK
+292 TQDLPDATTPLK
-304 GTDVYGGSSS
+304 GAKNSGTEVYG
-314 PSKVY
+314 SKVY
-319 FYTMPNGNDKAS
+319 FYTMPNGNDK
-331 TKNTKLV
+331 TTNKNTKLV

-344 ANSSATEQMVYYPVP
+344 ANSTATEQMVYYPVP

-412 ITIKVEDWTGVSQST
+412 ITIKVEDWAPVSQST

>member
-6 KISIG
+6 KISTG
-11 FLALAAAALW
+11 FLSLAAVALW

-26 SEDVVQN
+26 SEDVAQN

-48 NTGKIMGSRTTN
+48 NTGKIMGSRTTD
-60 WTTDPAGADAS
+60 WTSDPAGG
-71 QNESKITDI
+71 NESKISAI

-93 AIIEPTKGS
+93 AIIEPAQGT

-107 GDNEFTYNTTD
+107 GNNQFTYSTTTQ
-118 KKITAKVIAK
+118 KITAKVIAK
-128 ALSANDDV
+128 ALSVDDDV
-136 LVAVNHAGNFGS
+136 LVAVNHANNFGS
-148 VSDENS
+148 VSDEKS
-154 FNEVTESL
+154 FNAVTESL
-162 GEALGTGAS
+162 SEALGTGAK
-171 QDNTKIPMYGTGN
+171 QDNTNIPMYGTGK
-184 LVASGANSFTA
+184 LVAGTSTNSFTA
-195 GTAGTADYIAVKR
+195 GDIAVKR

-213 TLDKLSVDFS
+213 SLDNLSVDFS

-245 KFADGKDSWD
+245 KFADGKNSWD
-255 MTAALNSGWASYD
+255 MSDAFNSGWASYD
-268 SSAGSFTYTT
+268 SSTGSFTYTT

-344 ANSSATEQMVYYPVP
+344 ANSTAPEQMVYYPVP
-359 LNVNIAAGG
+359 LNVNIAADGG
-368 AETPGVTGEDKYKV
+368 ETTGFAGDEIYKV
-382 YPNKNYICSVTI
+382 YPNKNYICNVTI

-412 ITIKVEDWTGVSQST
+412 ITIKVADWTPVNQTT

>member
-1 MKALT
+1 MIMKALT

-11 FLALAAAALW
+11 FLALVAVALW

-26 SEDVVQN
+26 SEDVAQN

-48 NTGKIMGSRTTN
+48 NTGKIMGSRTTD
-60 WTTDPAGADAS
+60 WSSDPAGTDAS
-71 QNESKITDI
+71 QNESKISEI

-93 AIIEPTKGS
+93 AIIEPKKGTGT
-102 DDATP
+102 TP
-107 GDNEFTYNTTD
+107 KDNEFTYNTEN

-136 LVAVNHAGNFGS
+136 LVAVNYPGKFGS
-148 VSDENS
+148 VSDEKS
-154 FNEVTESL
+154 FNAVTESL
-162 GEALGTGAS
+162 SEALGTGTS
-171 QDNTKIPMYGTGN
+171 QDNTHIPMYGTGK
-184 LVASGANSFTA
+184 LVAGTSANSFTA
-195 GTAGTADYIAVKR
+195 GDIVVKR

-223 GIYEKAEF
+223 GIYASAEF

-236 FLINVPEKL
+236 FLINVPENL
-245 KFADGKDSWD
+245 KFADGKDSWN
-255 MTAALNSGWASYD
+255 MAAALNSGWAKYD
-268 SSAGSFTYTT
+268 GTFDYTT
-278 ANSDIVGTFKEFLT
+278 QNDNIGTGVNFKPFLT
-292 TKDLPGATPALK
+292 TGNLPGTATALK
-304 GTDVYGGSSS
+304 GAKNSGTEAYG
-314 PSKVY
+314 SKVY

-331 TKNTKLV
+331 AKNTKLV

-344 ANSSATEQMVYYPVP
+344 ANSTAQEQMVYYPVP
-359 LNVNIAAGG
+359 LNVNIAADG
-368 AETPGVTGEDKYKV
+368 AETPCLDDKYKV
-382 YPNKNYICSVTI
+382 YPNKNYKCAVTI

-405 LDPQDAT
+405 LDKQDAT
-412 ITIKVEDWTGVSQST
+412 ITIKVEDWTSVSQTT